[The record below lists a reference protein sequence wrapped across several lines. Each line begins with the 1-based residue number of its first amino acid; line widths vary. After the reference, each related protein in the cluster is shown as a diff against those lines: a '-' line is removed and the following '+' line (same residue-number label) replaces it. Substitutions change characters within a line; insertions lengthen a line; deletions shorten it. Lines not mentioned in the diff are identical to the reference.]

1 MNKLVEREAFIAS
14 VRTKFTR
21 FSLNYLCIPLASG
34 SAQKRALKNGNL
46 NHHNQKK
53 YVLIEK
59 SELDNMYSM
68 RSTKI
73 VGFSINNPM
82 G

>member
-1 MNKLVEREAFIAS
+1 MEEPK
-14 VRTKFTR
+14 
-21 FSLNYLCIPLASG
+21 
-34 SAQKRALKNGNL
+34 KRALKNGNL